1 MQTVLITGGT
11 GMVGKQLTHVLI
23 NKGYAVIV
31 LTRNIPQQTDDKNI
45 SYALWNVQ
53 QQTIDVA
60 AVQKADAII
69 HLAGAGVVAK
79 KWTDSYK
86 KEIVDSRTKSS
97 ELLINTLKNNTHKV
111 KTFVSA
117 SAIGWYGEDKLPPVA
132 FTEKDIADKSFLGD
146 TCLLWEQ
153 SVAPIKEMGIRLS
166 ILRIGIVLSN
176 DGGALVEFK
185 KTITTLGLASI
196 LASGKQIVSW
206 IHIEDLCKVFL
217 HALQNETLNGIYNAV
232 APNPVSNKNLT
243 VTLANIIKGRYF
255 IPIHVPTF
263 ILKIMLGSRS
273 IEVLKS
279 TTVNND
285 KIIASGYQFL
295 YPTIQTA
302 LHNLCKK

>member
-11 GMVGKQLTHVLI
+11 GMVGKQLTRVLI
-23 NKGYAVIV
+23 NQGYAVIV
-31 LTRNIPQQTDDKNI
+31 LTRNIPPQTGDKNI

-146 TCLLWEQ
+146 TCKLWEQ
-153 SVAPIKEMGIRLS
+153 SVAPLKDMGIRLS

-196 LASGKQIVSW
+196 LASGKQMVSW

-217 HALQNETLNGIYNAV
+217 HALKNEMVNGVYNAV

-273 IEVLKS
+273 VEVLKS
-279 TTVNND
+279 TFVNND
-285 KIIASGYQFL
+285 KIMASGYQFL

-302 LHNLCKK
+302 LQNLCKK